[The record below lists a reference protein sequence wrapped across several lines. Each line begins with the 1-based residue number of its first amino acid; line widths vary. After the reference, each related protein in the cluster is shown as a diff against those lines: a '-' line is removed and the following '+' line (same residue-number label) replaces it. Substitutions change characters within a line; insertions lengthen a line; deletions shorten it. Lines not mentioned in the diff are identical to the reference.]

1 MIRVLKFIPKAIAS
15 FLPHILYLWMLHF
28 LSQRN
33 ERPVSWSV
41 LERNRELKNR
51 HLGERCFVLGN
62 GPSVRA
68 VDLSRLKGETIISVS
83 NGYLHRDYS
92 EIRPKYHCVPQ
103 THPPM
108 TDDDVARWFGEMDA
122 ELGSAT
128 LFLNETENQ
137 LVCSR
142 KLFER
147 RDVRYLDMRADFDQ
161 LSDRQ
166 ILDLTKPIP
175 RVQSVPVMVL
185 IVAMYLGFK
194 EIYLLGVDHDHF
206 INGTYEYAFE
216 LKAQRGK
223 DDSVSSNGE
232 IVISRYDDFQSL
244 ARLWRQY
251 RVLREIAAKNDV
263 KIFNATPGGVLD
275 EFQRVDLD
283 AVLTGWR

>member
-1 MIRVLKFIPKAIAS
+1 MIRVLKFIPKAIAG

-175 RVQSVPVMVL
+175 RVQSVPIMVL
-185 IVAMYLGFK
+185 MVAMYLGFK

-223 DDSVSSNGE
+223 DDSVSSSGE

>member
-1 MIRVLKFIPKAIAS
+1 VIRVLKFIPKAIAS